1 MSNNCVCTFAFEKQ
15 VYKTGSPASFIGR
28 DICCLK
34 CYEKENPMIGKLLRH
49 IRQPSAKELDELN
62 KRFKIIVTGSKCF
75 LFEKEGGKLYRLK
88 NLGTAKTP
96 AFFYR
101 NFIFVKNST
110 KNTFSAI
117 DLKVAYMGENY
128 VLMWISDDLMVVF
141 ERRGLALLGHIEEV
155 HLTSKGY
162 VIKASRIGF
171 SAVYAACDDIKLL
184 FVLTES
190 SKYQVD
196 NASGIVTHEY
206 QRVIISP
213 EIMCDTY
220 LLGK

>member
-1 MSNNCVCTFAFEKQ
+1 MCSFAFEKQ

-62 KRFKIIVTGSKCF
+62 KRFKIIVTGSRCF
-75 LFEKEGGKLYRLK
+75 LFEKEGGKLCRLK

-101 NFIFVKNST
+101 NFIFVKNSA
-110 KNTFSAI
+110 KNIFSAV

-141 ERRGLALLGHIEEV
+141 DRRGLALLGHIEDV

-190 SKYQVD
+190 SSYQVD
-196 NASGIVTHEY
+196 NVSGIVTHEY
-206 QRVIISP
+206 QRMIISS
-213 EIMCDTY
+213 EMNCDTY
-220 LLGK
+220 LLGN